1 MFLFSSSFSSPLPAR
16 RVCGQ
21 CRKHGPELNR
31 QLRMPL
37 GTHGPGQRPESRMS
51 DRMWENMSDK
61 MPNRQP
67 DIVSEYMSDRMS
79 IGDNWWGSLEESS
92 SKAIWL
98 CPKNLGLRQ
107 WIKQKRSEGGNARPQ
122 SCFNAMLAPL
132 AALNEGWPSGHGT
145 GCYWKRQ
152 FMPFI
157 VDLPIQ
163 NGDFS

>member
-122 SCFNAMLAPL
+122 SCFNAMLAPWL
-132 AALNEGWPSGHGT
+132 RWT
-145 GCYWKRQ
+145 K
-152 FMPFI
+152 
-157 VDLPIQ
+157 VDPLVTEQVAIEKG
-163 NGDFS
+163 NLCHL